1 MLKVSTKPDFYGVI
15 PERLA
20 RYCKDTSS
28 VRVAWQTDEQSGLLL
43 VETAFCLL
51 RVVSTPAFLERYPVS
66 DAYRAGKAHEHFA
79 RLMAAPVLAPLHIT
93 NVLLEADSTTARRF
107 VTDDDKHIYV
117 DTTLLE
123 IVGIDT
129 ASDGRDWT
137 YEPVRLYYAAP
148 DEKQPL
154 RLSKGNNNV
163 VGFIMPMVNVSEKVW

>member
-1 MLKVSTKPDFYGVI
+1 MLKVSTRPDFYGVI

-28 VRVAWQTDEQSGLLL
+28 VRVAWQTDATSGLLL

-66 DAYRAGKAHEHFA
+66 DAYRAGKAHEHFT
-79 RLMAAPVLAPLHIT
+79 RLMAAPVIGPLHIT

-107 VTDDDKHIYV
+107 VTDDGKLVYV